1 MSIWIYVV
9 WFNNQ
14 PPKYK
19 LWTRFWF
26 ELLWGRNISII
37 RPDRCSTDAS
47 RGLNLRMLGTT
58 LNTSLPSKPILSLH
72 SAQPLWLHWCSNLS
86 LILRIF
92 GNWNRTK
99 ILKCPDTQF
108 CDKEGSTND
117 IFSARIQTIQ
127 VKEVGKWWFLTVGH
141 GHYNGQNII
150 KATWHSII
158 FSIATRKDIKEYYSC
173 LYCLY
178 DCYSSVLRYRIPC
191 CWWYQIRFN
200 ALQNSKKISDH
211 VRYSIGSQELQL
223 KESHET
229 D

>member
-58 LNTSLPSKPILSLH
+58 LNTSLPSKPILGLH

-86 LILRIF
+86 LIPRIF

-99 ILKCPDTQF
+99 ILKCPDT
-108 CDKEGSTND
+108 
-117 IFSARIQTIQ
+117 
-127 VKEVGKWWFLTVGH
+127 
-141 GHYNGQNII
+141 
-150 KATWHSII
+150 
-158 FSIATRKDIKEYYSC
+158 
-173 LYCLY
+173 
-178 DCYSSVLRYRIPC
+178 YSSAIKRD
-191 CWWYQIRFN
+191 
-200 ALQNSKKISDH
+200 LQMIFFLPGYKQYKWKKLVNDDS
-211 VRYSIGSQELQL
+211 
-223 KESHET
+223 
-229 D
+229 

>member
-1 MSIWIYVV
+1 MSGFRKGKGFCFWKSQDKDWTLILKINKSMSKSMWSKILFNPVKVYEIYT
-9 WFNNQ
+9 
-14 PPKYK
+14 

-86 LILRIF
+86 LIPRIF

-158 FSIATRKDIKEYYSC
+158 FSTATRKDIKE
-173 LYCLY
+173 
-178 DCYSSVLRYRIPC
+178 
-191 CWWYQIRFN
+191 
-200 ALQNSKKISDH
+200 
-211 VRYSIGSQELQL
+211 
-223 KESHET
+223 
-229 D
+229 